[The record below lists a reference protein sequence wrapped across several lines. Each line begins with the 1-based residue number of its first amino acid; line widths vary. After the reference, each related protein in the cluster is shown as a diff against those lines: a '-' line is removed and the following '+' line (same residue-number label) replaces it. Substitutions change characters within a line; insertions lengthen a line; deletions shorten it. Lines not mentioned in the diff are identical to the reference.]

1 MKQYILTNPM
11 ARQHTRNPK
20 SEKDAP
26 VVIAPEQ
33 GKDKKADVIYLGID
47 VHLRQ
52 QVVCRKVDAAT
63 PQPAQRFGPEQLKDW
78 VAKQQTLAHKVVC
91 CYEAG
96 PFGYGLQ
103 RHLEGTGVEC
113 LVVRPQLWD
122 AHGQRVKTDGRDAR
136 ALVEGLARY
145 KEGNSK
151 ALALVKVPDELSE
164 QRRALTRHRASLVE
178 EKRRMSQK
186 ARGRL
191 LTLGVEVAFEWW
203 HPKAWKACQASQPQW
218 QLEMLESERE
228 VLLALEKGIE
238 KCDQRIEALAR
249 PAAQRPK
256 GLGALSEHV
265 ISNEI
270 IDWNR
275 FNNRRQVSSYTGLCP
290 SEFSSGGSRR
300 QGSITK
306 HGNRRLRTVL
316 VEAAWRLIRHQPGW
330 KRLEKLQQRMLHA
343 NGKRP
348 GSKKKMIVEL
358 ARGLAVDLWRLYTG
372 RATMADLGLQ
382 PA

>member
-1 MKQYILTNPM
+1 MKQYILSNPM
-11 ARQHTRNPK
+11 ARQHTRNSQ

-26 VVIAPEQ
+26 SAICPEQ
-33 GKDKKADVIYLGID
+33 DHGRKADVIYLGVD

-52 QVVCRKVDAAT
+52 QVVCRKVDGAT

-78 VAKQQTLAHKVVC
+78 IVKQQTLAHKVVC

-103 RHLEGTGVEC
+103 RHLESIGVEC
-113 LVVRPQLWD
+113 LVVRPQNWD
-122 AHGQRVKTDGRDAR
+122 THGQRVKTDGRDAR

-151 ALALVKVPDELSE
+151 ALALVKVPDEPSE
-164 QRRALTRHRASLVE
+164 QRRALTRHRASLVD

-191 LTLGVEVAFEWW
+191 LTQGVELEFEWW
-203 HPKAWKACQASQPQW
+203 HPKAWKAWQANLPQW
-218 QLEMLESERE
+218 QMAMLESERE

-238 KCDQRIEALAR
+238 KSDKLIAALAR
-249 PAAQRPK
+249 PASQRPK
-256 GLGALSEHV
+256 WLGELSEQV

-270 IDWNR
+270 IEWTR

-290 SEFSSGGSRR
+290 SEFSSGGARR

-306 HGNRRLRTVL
+306 HGNGRLRTAL
-316 VEAAWRLIRHQPGW
+316 VEAAWRLSRHQPGW
-330 KRLEKLQQRMLHA
+330 KRLEKLKLRMLHVS
-343 NGKRP
+343 GKRP

-372 RATMADLGLQ
+372 RATMADLGFE